1 MTDVILLGHSLGG
14 LLAAEVVL
22 KAGSPENG
30 QALQHRILG
39 TVGFDSPF
47 LGMHP
52 GVISSGI
59 GSLFR
64 APPEPPGQDLQELLN
79 SEASSSKMASQTS
92 ISSAENG
99 LSTVNT
105 GSSSQPSFSPSYM
118 SPLAS
123 PPPHDPN
130 FDPPFPNDVRI
141 KERDRWSNMLHFL
154 NKHSDGLTSATKQYF
169 MSHLEFGGCLA
180 DYPGLVDRYQMLRN
194 LEDVNEL
201 AGRSNSVNGLHTRR
215 VRFVNYYTASTG
227 RLKPPKVTAGK
238 MKEEDGLQRAI
249 GFGTT
254 ESTLSSMHS
263 PSSESIQQISIDGDP
278 NNTATSQKLEDQIQ
292 NSEEHSESHDI
303 EEPLEMLQLDPTPIQ
318 EDDDFPGVTDTASS
332 VDFQHPNEEYP
343 LSPSESLLSPIPD
356 MPEEPS
362 PVDLSLYQD
371 KDYRKTAEKEYK
383 RAMKAYQQAI
393 KDREKAIKDRRKL
406 AEKQEKKARQEREK
420 QLKIEEKEM
429 QKEMK
434 VQEKLKSAAT
444 NSQSP
449 IPSES
454 SQTNKKAKKDKK
466 FCMLPLQLNGELDKC
481 WARVYMEGVDEVEA
495 HSGLFLPGLQYEGF
509 VGDVSARIE
518 EWIRDDVT
526 RRALFSAEIRA

>member
-64 APPEPPGQDLQELLN
+64 APPEPPGQGLQKLLN
-79 SEASSSKMASQTS
+79 NEARSSKMASQTS
-92 ISSAENG
+92 ISSTENG

-141 KERDRWSNMLHFL
+141 KDRDRWNNKLHFL
-154 NKHSDGLTSATKQYF
+154 NKHSNGLTSATKQYF

-180 DYPGLVDRYQMLRN
+180 DYPRLVDRYQMLRN
-194 LEDVNEL
+194 LEGVNEY
-201 AGRSNSVNGLHTRR
+201 AGRANSVNGPHSGR

-227 RLKPPKVTAGK
+227 RLKPPKVKAGK
-238 MKEEDGLQRAI
+238 IKEEDGPQETI
-249 GFGTT
+249 GFETT

-263 PSSESIQQISIDGDP
+263 SSSESIQQISTDGNP
-278 NNTATSQKLEDQIQ
+278 ENTATSQKLEDQIQ
-292 NSEEHSESHDI
+292 NLEEPSENHDI
-303 EEPLEMLQLDPTPIQ
+303 DELPEMLHLDPTPIQ
-318 EDDDFPGVTDTASS
+318 EEDDFPEVTDIASS
-332 VDFQHPNEEYP
+332 VDFQRPDKEYP
-343 LSPSESLLSPIPD
+343 LSPSESLLPPIPD

-371 KDYRKTAEKEYK
+371 KNYRKIAEKEYK
-383 RAMKAYQQAI
+383 RTMKAYQQAM
-393 KDREKAIKDRRKL
+393 KDRAKAIKDRRKL

-434 VQEKLKSAAT
+434 AQEKLESAAT

-449 IPSES
+449 IPPES
-454 SQTNKKAKKDKK
+454 SQINSKAKKDKK

-481 WARVYMEGVDEVEA
+481 WVRVYMEGVDEIEA
-495 HSGLFLPGLQYEGF
+495 HSGLFLPGLHYEGL
-509 VGDVSARIE
+509 VRDVSARIE

-526 RRALFSAEIRA
+526 RRLAEIRA